1 MMLFALFCWRKKSMM
16 KPTETSFEYNFVGTR
31 ARLLISGEQT
41 SGAFSMMEFFAPPG
55 NVTPIHQH
63 ENAEETLHILDG
75 AVEAIINGEH
85 LLLTAGQ
92 TMLFPR
98 KVPHR
103 LITYGGKMARY
114 IVVSTP
120 AGFEE
125 FVDSCADAQLGA
137 VTPTPPSIQD
147 IERLLSVADLFGI
160 TLFPDTENY

>member
-1 MMLFALFCWRKKSMM
+1 MARKTMIK
-16 KPTETSFEYNFVGTR
+16 TADTGFEYNFVGTR
-31 ARLLISGEQT
+31 ARVLISGAQT
-41 SGAFSMMEFFAPPG
+41 AGVFSMMEFFAPPG
-55 NVTPIHQH
+55 NTTPIHQH

-75 AVEAIINGEH
+75 AVEAVIGGEH
-85 LLLTAGQ
+85 LVLTAGQ

-103 LITYGGKMARY
+103 VITHGDQMARY

-125 FVDSCADAQLGA
+125 FVDNCADAQQGA

-147 IERLLSVADLFGI
+147 IERLLSVADQFGI
-160 TLFPDTENY
+160 TLFPDAESH